1 MPFPGLA
8 DPGSKAASLFGQE
21 VKWLKLG
28 RMPAVLVIDR
38 EGVIRYSHY
47 GGSMQ
52 DIPENAEILAVLDSI
67 IQEGS

>member
-8 DPGSKAASLFGQE
+8 DVGSKAAGLFGQE

-28 RMPAVLVIDR
+28 RMPAVFVIDR

-47 GGSMQ
+47 GQSMQ
-52 DIPENAEILAVLDSI
+52 DIPENTEILAVLDRI
-67 IQEGS
+67 NQEGS